1 MTILAVMDDSP
12 VLVRYWEPADGGVV
26 PPDLGAAVLSYLHEM
41 RGHLMPT
48 MITQTHDDEYRV
60 VAVDFR
66 SDKIRDIRLG
76 LREARL

>member
-1 MTILAVMDDSP
+1 MSLLGILDDSP
-12 VLVRYWEPADGGVV
+12 VLLRYWEPADG
-26 PPDLGAAVLSYLHEM
+26 PLPDDLDDAVLAYLYEM

-48 MITQTHDDEYRV
+48 MITRTHDDEYRV